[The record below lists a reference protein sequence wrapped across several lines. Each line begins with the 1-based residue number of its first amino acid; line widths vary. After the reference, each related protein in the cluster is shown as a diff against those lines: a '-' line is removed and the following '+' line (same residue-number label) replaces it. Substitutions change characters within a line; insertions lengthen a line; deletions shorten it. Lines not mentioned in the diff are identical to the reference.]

1 MEQKHDPYSALR
13 YREFRFFVFGKLF
26 LTVAVLMQEIV
37 ASWMIYAKTHDP
49 LSLGL
54 IGLVEAVPALSLALP
69 GGHFADRFNR
79 RHLMLLA
86 TSLMLLASFFLAI
99 YTHTGMNYG
108 ILPIYVVIFFIG
120 VARGLYNPAQSSFW
134 PQLVQRDHY
143 VNSSVWNS
151 SMWQIGAVT
160 GPALGGL
167 CYGLIG
173 PAKSLYIVNILIVIT
188 LFFYSLIKNKPIPP
202 SNKNE
207 SLKESLKAGLNYFFK
222 QQVLIASI
230 TLDLFAVLFGGAV
243 ALLPAF
249 ADQVLHCGPEGLG
262 ILRSAPAIGSVL
274 MSFLLAFN
282 PPKKNAGNKMLICV
296 TGFGLC
302 MIGFAISKNYY
313 LSFAMLLMSGV
324 FDNVS
329 VVIRSTILQTFTP
342 NEMRGRIAAVNSIF
356 VGSSN
361 EIGAFESGVA
371 ARLLGLVN
379 SVVFGGCMTLVVTGI
394 TYKFA
399 PILRKLHL

>member
-1 MEQKHDPYSALR
+1 
-13 YREFRFFVFGKLF
+13 
-26 LTVAVLMQEIV
+26 
-37 ASWMIYAKTHDP
+37 
-49 LSLGL
+49 
-54 IGLVEAVPALSLALP
+54 
-69 GGHFADRFNR
+69 
-79 RHLMLLA
+79 
-86 TSLMLLASFFLAI
+86 
-99 YTHTGMNYG
+99 
-108 ILPIYVVIFFIG
+108 
-120 VARGLYNPAQSSFW
+120 
-134 PQLVQRDHY
+134 
-143 VNSSVWNS
+143 
-151 SMWQIGAVT
+151 MWQIGAVT

-173 PAKSLYIVNILIVIT
+173 PTESLYIVSGLILLT
-188 LFFYSLIKNKPIPP
+188 LLFYSLISNKPVAP

-207 SLKESLKAGLNYFFK
+207 TIKESLKAGLNYFFK
-222 QQVLIASI
+222 QQVLIAAI

-249 ADQVLHCGPEGLG
+249 ADQVLHVGPEGLG

-274 MSFLLAFN
+274 MSFLLAFI
-282 PPKKNAGNKMLICV
+282 PPRKNAGNKMLICV
-296 TGFGLC
+296 SGFGLC
-302 MIGFAISKNYY
+302 MIGFALSENYY
-313 LSFAMLLMSGV
+313 LSFAMLLLSGV

-329 VVIRSTILQTFTP
+329 VVIRSTILQTYTP

-399 PILRKLHL
+399 PVLRKLHL